1 MSFGWDVSDRL
12 RRVVVPNLDPHEREL
27 RFSCQLLETDMTEKT
42 TEPSRS
48 QDSPTETEGSAF
60 AALGLSRALC
70 AALTKAG
77 YETPTPIQT
86 KAIPDVLEGR
96 DLLGCAQTGT
106 GKTAAF
112 ALPILHNLK
121 RNQTGRRTSPR
132 VLVLAPTR
140 ELAAQI
146 GASFAKYGAGS
157 GLRHHVIFG
166 GVGKMPQKT
175 ALKNGLDILVAT
187 PGRLLDLM
195 GEGLVDL
202 SRVRHFVLD
211 EADRM
216 LDMGFIKD
224 VRRIVREVPRDRQT
238 LLFSA
243 TMPKAIRELSQS
255 ILRDPLH
262 VAVDPV
268 SSTVEPISQAVY
280 FVEKA
285 QKIHLLLQMLEDR
298 KIDIDRALVFTR
310 TKHGANKV
318 AKQLENED
326 FRAAAIH
333 GNKSQTARERALA
346 RFKSGEL
353 RVLVATD
360 IAARG
365 IDIKDLSHVINFDLP
380 NESESYVHRVGRTG
394 RAGLAGAA
402 ISFCAGDERPFLRD
416 IERLIRRKL
425 DRPQGDSGD
434 VRDGPI
440 RRRSMKSE
448 ATKRLNDQAQGR
460 SGGQGGQGGRSN
472 GKPSRPGRAGGKPGG
487 NANGQSG
494 NQSRGQGT
502 RPGAAKSSGA
512 QGNSG
517 GNSGGGNSSGNS
529 GGGNSGGGNSGGGR
543 RRRRR

>member
-1 MSFGWDVSDRL
+1 
-12 RRVVVPNLDPHEREL
+12 
-27 RFSCQLLETDMTEKT
+27 MTENSTQDRPVRSEQEDAPTSGAPISGAPKT
-42 TEPSRS
+42 
-48 QDSPTETEGSAF
+48 DAF
-60 AALGLSRALC
+60 AALGLSKALC
-70 AALTKAG
+70 DALAKAG

-86 KAIPDVLEGR
+86 KAIPDVLKGR

-121 RNQTGRRTSPR
+121 RNQSGRRSSPR

-146 GASFAKYGAGS
+146 GASFAKYGRGS

-166 GVGKMPQKT
+166 GVGKMPQKK
-175 ALKNGLDILVAT
+175 ALKDGLDILVAT

-195 GEGLVDL
+195 GEGFIDL
-202 SRVRHFVLD
+202 SRVCHFVLD

-298 KIDIDRALVFTR
+298 KLDIDRALVFTR

-326 FRAAAIH
+326 YRAAAIH

-365 IDIKDLSHVINFDLP
+365 IDIKDLSHVINYDLP

-402 ISFCAGDERPFLRD
+402 ISFCSGEERPFLRD

-448 ATKRLNDQAQGR
+448 ATKRLNEQAQGR
-460 SGGQGGQGGRSN
+460 QN
-472 GKPSRPGRAGGKPGG
+472 GTQKRKPARPGRGGGKPGG
-487 NANGQSG
+487 HGGGQSG
-494 NQSRGQGT
+494 GGQSRGQGSAGQGGGGQGGGGQGSAGQGGGQN
-502 RPGAAKSSGA
+502 RQASSGA
-512 QGNSG
+512 SSDSQGNNG
-517 GNSGGGNSSGNS
+517 T
-529 GGGNSGGGNSGGGR
+529 R
-543 RRRRR
+543 RRRRRRS